1 MEGSRRDAGRIRD
14 IGRNRN
20 TSYNGNSLSPTTTRA
35 DRITLVVASLGGGG
49 AERVAVDLSRYLR
62 DSGREI
68 ALVTLN
74 GDDPDAYLVPDGI
87 RRERLDIRRAA
98 ASPLDS
104 IRFTADHLA
113 AMRRRIVSTRPDAVV
128 SFLDQT
134 NVRTVACLVGS
145 GIPVIVSER
154 THPGHHPLSRV
165 WQVARRLTYPLADA
179 VVVQTADV
187 AAWIRRQTR
196 VKRLVVISNAARYD
210 EDLRQC
216 DRTDSNVIAIRPLVL
231 AVGRMTREKGFDLLL
246 EAFHRSRLAESG
258 WHLAIAGEGVERAA
272 LLEQATSLGIA
283 NALTLPG
290 RVNDV
295 GRWLVMSDIFVL
307 SSRYEGFPNA
317 LLEAMQT
324 ARACV
329 SFDCP
334 SGPSELVEDGRNG
347 LLIKAEDVDG
357 LSAALRR
364 LASDPELRRRLGAE
378 ASRVAREFSPASVYG
393 KWLALIDAVAAGNA
407 AAMFSP
413 AALDAASRD

>member
-1 MEGSRRDAGRIRD
+1 
-14 IGRNRN
+14 
-20 TSYNGNSLSPTTTRA
+20 LSPTTTRA
-35 DRITLVVASLGGGG
+35 NRITIVVASLGGGG
-49 AERVAVDLSRYLR
+49 AERVAVDLCRYFR

-68 ALVTLN
+68 TLLTLT

-104 IRFTADHLA
+104 IWFTAEHLA
-113 AMRRRIVSTRPDAVV
+113 AMRRRIVLTSPDAVV
-128 SFLDQT
+128 SFVDQT
-134 NVRTVACLVGS
+134 NVRTVACLLGT

-154 THPGHHPLSRV
+154 THPGHHPLSRA
-165 WQVARRLTYPLADA
+165 WHVARRLTYPLADT
-179 VVVQTADV
+179 VVVQTEDV

-210 EDLRQC
+210 EDLRQR
-216 DRTDSNVIAIRPLVL
+216 DRTDSTGIAVRPLVL
-231 AVGRMTREKGFDLLL
+231 GVGRMTREKGFDLLL
-246 EAFHRSRLAESG
+246 EAFHRSRLAQSD
-258 WHLAIAGEGVERAA
+258 WHLAIAGDGVERAA
-272 LLEQATSLGIA
+272 LLEQAISLGIA

-290 RVNDV
+290 HVNDV
-295 GRWLVMSDIFVL
+295 GRWLAMSDIFVL
-307 SSRYEGFPNA
+307 PSRYEGFPNA
-317 LLEAMQT
+317 LIEAMQMG
-324 ARACV
+324 RPCV

-334 SGPSELVEDGRNG
+334 SGPRDLVEDGRNG

-378 ASRVAREFSPASVYG
+378 ASHVAREFSPADVYG

-407 AAMFSP
+407 AATFST
-413 AALDAASRD
+413 AAPMPLRATDRRKGR

>member
-1 MEGSRRDAGRIRD
+1 MMSAASATSVAG
-14 IGRNRN
+14 
-20 TSYNGNSLSPTTTRA
+20 PTTTRV
-35 DRITLVVASLGGGG
+35 DRITIVIASLTGGG
-49 AERVAVDLSRYLR
+49 AERVVIDLCRYLR

-68 ALVTLN
+68 TLLTLN
-74 GDDPDAYLVPDGI
+74 GEDPDAYLVPDGI

-104 IRFTADHLA
+104 TWFTADHLI

-128 SFLDQT
+128 SFVDQT
-134 NVRTVACLVGS
+134 NVRTIACLLGS

-165 WQVARRLTYPLADA
+165 WQVARRLAYPMADA
-179 VVVQTADV
+179 VVVQTGDV
-187 AAWIRRQTR
+187 AAWIRRHTR

-216 DRTDSNVIAIRPLVL
+216 DRTDSTGTAIHPLVL

-246 EAFHRSRLAESG
+246 EAFHRSGLAESG
-258 WHLAIAGEGVERAA
+258 WHLAIAGDGVERAA
-272 LLEQATSLGIA
+272 LLDQAVSLGIG

-295 GRWLVMSDIFVL
+295 GRWLAMSDIFVL
-307 SSRYEGFPNA
+307 PSRYEGFPNA
-317 LLEAMQT
+317 LIEAMQMG
-324 ARACV
+324 RPCV

-334 SGPSELVEDGRNG
+334 SGPRELVEDGRNG
-347 LLIKAEDVDG
+347 LLIKAGDVDG
-357 LSAALRR
+357 LSSALRR

-407 AAMFSP
+407 VFPSGP
-413 AALDAASRD
+413 GAASGD